1 MGLPKDIK
9 TEKTDFRRDIQEN
22 TANYNFSLG
31 RKVARGAGF
40 DSAVSRALSVKV
52 LQFLNSNGVAS
63 LREVADGIGERVDL
77 VGHCLRRLWK
87 KELILRTREPVFKF
101 ENCHKG
107 RAGLVGHTRAVNYYV
122 LNDGDAGAI
131 YVMYDERMKDGRSKG
146 IVSKSRLV
154 LDFLKK
160 NKDQAFYSVDI
171 VKELKIRSCDVMAN
185 VRRYEKK
192 GLVFVRGYQ
201 SHDQRS
207 PFKKGFILTLIDQEL
222 PRDQAIREAFERT
235 NRVLLENPTS
245 NTIHER
251 VRLIRDQLLTTNELL
266 SMSYLKSIMNCDVDS
281 AKRAL
286 KRARQLYPDIKQVK
300 IFDKFGY
307 YFLGSMRPED
317 LKANIKMK
325 QNYIR
330 IRYGRENRI
339 GHNWE
344 AVVEWFIDRFTEG
357 AEFVR
362 QNHRRNIDPKRITL
376 HLLKP
381 VGGRKQSA
389 EVDRVWKVTPG
400 LFSPTV
406 TYVLECKYSVVTRKA
421 LDDFIEVLKWST
433 DFGVDT
439 ENGREVKKGVIPVF
453 GAGAYNPKEKVVV
466 NGQKIT
472 LAQYASRMNIRLLRP
487 ADFNSKLRE
496 HGVDKKVTVQKIC
509 RVCKDEKDVRTVLD
523 EIWQNRSKAQEAL
536 VETLDRN
543 QDVFEFEK
551 VLTKS

>member
-1 MGLPKDIK
+1 
-9 TEKTDFRRDIQEN
+9 
-22 TANYNFSLG
+22 ANHNYSL
-31 RKVARGAGF
+31 RIWVARGAGF
-40 DSAVSRALSVKV
+40 DLAVSRALSVRV
-52 LQFLNSNGVAS
+52 LQFLVSNGSAS
-63 LREVADGIGERVDL
+63 LREVADGIEERVDL

-107 RAGLVGHTRAVNYYV
+107 RAGLVGHTRAVNRYV
-122 LNDGDAGAI
+122 LNDSDAGAI
-131 YVMYDERMKDGRSKG
+131 YVKYDERMKDGRSKG

-171 VKELKIRSCDVMAN
+171 VNELKIRSCDVMAN

-207 PFKKGFILTLIDQEL
+207 PFKKGFILTWIDQDL
-222 PRDQAIREAFERT
+222 PRDQAIKEAFERT

-251 VRLIRDQLLTTNELL
+251 IRLIRDQLLTSNELL
-266 SMSYLKSIMNCDVDS
+266 SLTYLRRILNCDVDS

-300 IFDKFGY
+300 IFDKFAY
-307 YFLGSMRPED
+307 YCLDSLRPED
-317 LKANIKMK
+317 LRANVEMK
-325 QNYIR
+325 KNYIR
-330 IRYGRENRI
+330 IRFGRDNRI

-344 AVVEWFIDRFTEG
+344 AVVEWFIDKFTEG
-357 AEFVR
+357 AEFQR
-362 QNHRRNIDPKRITL
+362 QNHRRNIDPRRITL

-406 TYVLECKYSVVTRKA
+406 TYVLECKYTVVTRRA

-496 HGVDKKVTVQKIC
+496 HGVEKNVTVQKVC
-509 RVCKDEKDVRTVLD
+509 RVNKNEKDVRVVLD
-523 EIWQNRSKAQEAL
+523 EIWHRSSKAQKILHEA
-536 VETLDRN
+536 LDRN
-543 QDVFEFEK
+543 QQIFEFEK
-551 VLTKS
+551 VLA

>member
-1 MGLPKDIK
+1 MTIQKELKAEILAR
-9 TEKTDFRRDIQEN
+9 TQAFQEN
-22 TANYNFSLG
+22 SANCKFTFDNE
-31 RKVARGAGF
+31 VARGAGF
-40 DSAVSRALSVKV
+40 DLAVDRALSVRV
-52 LQFLNSNGVAS
+52 LQFLSSKKAAS
-63 LREVADGIGERVDL
+63 LREVADGVGERCDL

-87 KELILRTREPVFKF
+87 KEVILRTREPVFRF
-101 ENCHKG
+101 ENCHKD

-122 LNDGDAGAI
+122 LNDGDAGAV
-131 YVMYDERMKDGRSKG
+131 YVKYDERMKDGRSKG

-160 NKDQAFYSVDI
+160 NEDRAFYSVDI

-207 PFKKGFILTLIDQEL
+207 PFKKGFILTWIEQDL
-222 PRDQAIREAFERT
+222 PRDQAIKEAFERT
-235 NRVLLENPTS
+235 SKVLLENPTS

-251 VRLIRDQLLTTNELL
+251 IRLIRDQLLTTNELL
-266 SMSYLKSIMNCDVDS
+266 SLSYLRNILHCDIDQ

-300 IFDKFGY
+300 IFDKFAY
-307 YFLGSMRPED
+307 YYLDSMRPED
-317 LKANIKMK
+317 LRANVEMK
-325 QNYIR
+325 KNYIR
-330 IRYGRENRI
+330 IRFGRDNRI

-344 AVVEWFIDRFTEG
+344 TVVEWFIDKFTEG
-357 AEFVR
+357 AEFQR
-362 QNHRRNIDPKRITL
+362 QNHRRNIDPRRITL

-406 TYVLECKYSVVTRKA
+406 TYVLECKYSVVTRRA

-466 NGQKIT
+466 NGQRIT

-487 ADFNSKLRE
+487 ADFNGKLRE
-496 HGVDKKVTVQKIC
+496 QDVDKKVTVQKIC
-509 RVCKDEKDVRTVLD
+509 RVCKHEKDVRVVLD
-523 EIWQNRSKAQEAL
+523 EMWEKPSKAEEIL
-536 VETLDRN
+536 DGVLDRN
-543 QDVFEFEK
+543 QQIFEFEK
-551 VLTKS
+551 ILAS

>member
-1 MGLPKDIK
+1 LS
-9 TEKTDFRRDIQEN
+9 FRV
-22 TANYNFSLG
+22 YNFLSSNGPASL
-31 RKVARGAGF
+31 RKVA
-40 DSAVSRALSVKV
+40 D
-52 LQFLNSNGVAS
+52 GVDEKS
-63 LREVADGIGERVDL
+63 DL

-87 KELILRTREPVFKF
+87 KELILRTREPVFMF
-101 ENCHKG
+101 ENHHKG
-107 RAGLVGHTRAVNYYV
+107 RAGLVGNTRAVNYYV
-122 LNDGDAGAI
+122 VNNGHDVGAQF
-131 YVMYDERMKDGRSKG
+131 VKYDERKKDGRSKG
-146 IVSKSRLV
+146 IVSKSQLV
-154 LDFLKK
+154 VDFLKK

-171 VKELKIRSCDVMAN
+171 VKELKVNTSDVMAN
-185 VRRYEKK
+185 VRRYEKR

-207 PFKKGFILTLIDQEL
+207 PFKKGFILTWIDQDL
-222 PRDQAIREAFERT
+222 PRDQAIKEAFERT
-235 NRVLLENPTS
+235 NKVLLENPTS

-251 VRLIRDQLLTTNELL
+251 VRLIRDQLLTSNELL
-266 SMSYLKSIMNCDVDS
+266 SLTYLRRIMNCDVDS

-300 IFDKFGY
+300 IFDKFAY
-307 YFLGSMRPED
+307 YYLGSMRPED
-317 LKANIKMK
+317 LRANVEMK
-325 QNYIR
+325 KNYIR
-330 IRYGRENRI
+330 IRFGRDNRI

-344 AVVEWFIDRFTEG
+344 AVVEWFIDKFTEG
-357 AEFVR
+357 AEFQR
-362 QNHRRNIDPKRITL
+362 QNHRRNIDPRRITL

-406 TYVLECKYSVVTRKA
+406 TYVLECKYSVVTRRT

-433 DFGVDT
+433 DFGCDT

-472 LAQYASRMNIRLLRP
+472 LVQYASRMNIRLLRP

-509 RVCKDEKDVRTVLD
+509 RVCKDEKDVRFVLD
-523 EIWQNRSKAQEAL
+523 EVWQNPLKAKEIL
-536 VETLDRN
+536 VKTLDQN
-543 QDVFEFEK
+543 QNVFEFEK
-551 VLTKS
+551 LLVK

>member
-1 MGLPKDIK
+1 LALNRALS
-9 TEKTDFRRDIQEN
+9 FRV
-22 TANYNFSLG
+22 YNFLSSNGPASL
-31 RKVARGAGF
+31 RKVA
-40 DSAVSRALSVKV
+40 D
-52 LQFLNSNGVAS
+52 GVDEKS
-63 LREVADGIGERVDL
+63 DL

-87 KELILRTREPVFKF
+87 KELILRTREPVFRF
-101 ENCHKG
+101 ENCHNG
-107 RAGLVGHTRAVNYYV
+107 RAGLVGHTRAVNRYV
-122 LNDGDAGAI
+122 LNDGEAGAI
-131 YVMYDERMKDGRSKG
+131 YVKYNERMKDGRSKG
-146 IVSKSRLV
+146 IVSKSQLV
-154 LDFLKK
+154 LDFLRK
-160 NKDQAFYSVDI
+160 NKDRAFYSVDI
-171 VKELKIRSCDVMAN
+171 VKELKINTSDVMAN
-185 VRRYEKK
+185 VRRHEKK

-207 PFKKGFILTLIDQEL
+207 PFKKGFILTWIDQDL
-222 PRDQAIREAFERT
+222 PRDKAIKEAFERT
-235 NRVLLENPTS
+235 NKVILENPTS

-251 VRLIRDQLLTTNELL
+251 IRLIKDQLLTSNELL
-266 SMSYLKSIMNCDVDS
+266 SMAYLRNILHCDIDS

-300 IFDKFGY
+300 IFDKFAY
-307 YFLGSMRPED
+307 YHLDSVKPED
-317 LKANIKMK
+317 LNANIEMK
-325 QNYIR
+325 KNYIR
-330 IRYGRENRI
+330 IRFGRDNRI

-344 AVVEWFIDRFTEG
+344 AVVEWFIDKFTEG
-357 AEFVR
+357 AEFQR
-362 QNHRRNIDPKRITL
+362 QNHRRNIDTRRITL

-381 VGGRKQSA
+381 VGSRKQSA

-406 TYVLECKYSVVTRKA
+406 TYVLECKYSVVTRRT

-496 HGVDKKVTVQKIC
+496 RGVGKKVTVQKIC
-509 RVCKDEKDVRTVLD
+509 RVCKDEKDVRVNLD
-523 EIWQNRSKAQEAL
+523 EIWQKPLKAQKALDEAL
-536 VETLDRN
+536 NRN
-543 QDVFEFEK
+543 QQVFEFER
-551 VLTKS
+551 VLVS